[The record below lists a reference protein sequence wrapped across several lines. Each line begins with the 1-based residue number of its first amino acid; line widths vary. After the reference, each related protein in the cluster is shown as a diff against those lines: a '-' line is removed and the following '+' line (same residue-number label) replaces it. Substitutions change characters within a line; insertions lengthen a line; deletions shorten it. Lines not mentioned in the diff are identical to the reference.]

1 LLNSRHNVANS
12 TSAGARPPLRLI
24 LADSQAIF
32 RAGIAKIL
40 TSEPYIRVVAQTGDL
55 GQTLAAVSAQDADVL
70 FFEHSLTPAPVEA
83 VGEIL
88 KRAPRLRI
96 VVLVDNAVERDT
108 VDYFRR
114 GVRGLIT
121 RGIAPALLVR
131 CVHKVAAGETWL
143 DNQGINWLVD
153 AFRTQSAQ
161 LRPAEGKHRLREKEL
176 LIISGVARG
185 LRNRE
190 IGGEIGTSEQV
201 VKNCLRKIYAKL
213 GIKDR
218 LELALYT
225 VHERLLD
232 PRPAVTAGILGPGRP
247 GEPGASPASS
257 PE

>member
-1 LLNSRHNVANS
+1 MLNSRHNAANS
-12 TSAGARPPLRLI
+12 TPAGTNPSLRLI

-40 TSEPYIRVVAQTGDL
+40 TSEPDIRVVAQTGDL
-55 GQTLAAVSAQDADVL
+55 GQTLTEVSARDADLL
-70 FFEHSLTPAPVEA
+70 FFEHGLTPAPVEA
-83 VGEIL
+83 VAEIL
-88 KRAPRLRI
+88 KRAPRIRI

-114 GVRGLIT
+114 GVHGLIT
-121 RGIAPALLVR
+121 RGIAPELLVR
-131 CVHKVAAGETWL
+131 CVRKVAKGETWL
-143 DNQGINWLVD
+143 DNQGINWLVH

-161 LRPAEGKHRLREKEL
+161 LRPAEGKHRLNEKEL

-190 IGGEIGTSEQV
+190 IAGEIGTSEQV
-201 VKNCLRKIYAKL
+201 VKNCLRKIYDKL

-218 LELALYT
+218 LELALCT
-225 VHERLLD
+225 VHERLLEH
-232 PRPAVTAGILGPGRP
+232 RPAVTAGILDPGPGD
-247 GEPGASPASS
+247 PGASPASS